1 MSRLSIL
8 SSVRR
13 SLQVSAID
21 QLRRAAVEARIASP
35 PRVAAPSRIAQAGS
49 NLLACFKAEL
59 ERQLAAVVEVSTP
72 SDIPATIADYLA
84 ANNQPLRLRHG
95 SDPLLAAIDFNA
107 STALE
112 TATGAA
118 AKDDTA
124 GLSVAF
130 AGIAETG
137 TMAILSGPENPVT
150 VNFLPDTHIIVVP
163 RGRLVGTYED
173 AFDLLRKQRSSVVMP
188 RTLNLISGPSRT
200 ADIGGRIVIGAHG
213 PRRLLAIV
221 LNSA

>member
-13 SLQVSAID
+13 SLQASAID
-21 QLRRAAVEARIASP
+21 QSRRAAVEARIASP
-35 PRVAAPSRIAQAGS
+35 PRVAAPSRVAQAGS
-49 NLLACFKAEL
+49 DLLACFKTEL
-59 ERQLAAVVEVSTP
+59 ERQLATVVEVSTP
-72 SDIPATIADYLA
+72 SDVAGAIAEYLT
-84 ANNQPLRLRHG
+84 ANNQPRRLRHG
-95 SDPLLAAIDFNA
+95 GDPLLAAIDFNA

-112 TATGAA
+112 TATGPA

-150 VNFLPDTHIIVVP
+150 LSFLPDTHAIVVP
-163 RGRLVGTYED
+163 RSRLVGSYED
-173 AFDLLRKQRSSVVMP
+173 AFELLRKERSTALMP

-221 LNSA
+221 LNTA